1 MIVMDKKVL
10 TCSSGFLIFISGIT
24 HIIVGFLALE
34 NLTICITSIIY
45 CVFFVSIGL
54 ALIITIKRGM
64 FNEKNRII
72 VFGIVVTLLNG
83 FANIILLITE
93 NVNQKTLI
101 YGFLVWHVCISFT
114 IFPIIF
120 YVKTELDKMN
130 NSEKISFFSIIL
142 VKGLGLNYTFQVLR
156 WIGIVNQAG
165 PNYLMISYCLI
176 FGIINSIIGE
186 LLYRRKDK
194 SPIQILS
201 IIILLCCGIVGIILW
216 FNFPEPNLLLFLCF
230 HLIILPIRFYYLA
243 YLKKNV

>member
-1 MIVMDKKVL
+1 MDKKIL
-10 TCSSGFLIFISGIT
+10 TYIAGFFIFISGIT
-24 HIIVGFLALE
+24 HIVVGFLALE
-34 NLTICITSIIY
+34 NITIFLTSIIY
-45 CVFFVSIGL
+45 SVFLVFLGL
-54 ALIITIKRGM
+54 ALIITLKRGS

-72 VFGIVVTLLNG
+72 IFCLVVILLNG
-83 FANIILLITE
+83 FANIVLLITE
-93 NVNQKTLI
+93 NIGQNILI
-101 YGFLVWHVCISFT
+101 SGFFIWHVCISFT

-176 FGIINSIIGE
+176 FGITNSIIGE

-194 SPIQILS
+194 TPIQILS
-201 IIILLCCGIVGIILW
+201 IIILICCGIIGLILW

-243 YLKKNV
+243 YLEKNV